1 MFWDKLIALCNAK
14 HISPS
19 KLCENLGLSNATA
32 TKWKNGSQPRD
43 TAIIKICDYFGLP
56 YDYFSNCDQQNS
68 QMAAYGGSESKTI
81 KLPQNITDDD
91 LAIIKFIIDK
101 YK

>member
-1 MFWDKLIALCNAK
+1 MFWDKLIALCNAN

-32 TKWKNGSQPRD
+32 TKWKHGSQPRD
-43 TAIIKICDYFGLP
+43 TVKIKICDYFGLP
-56 YDYFSNCDQQNS
+56 YDYFSNRDHSIS
-68 QMAAYGGSESKTI
+68 QAVAYGGGESKTI
-81 KLPQNITDDD
+81 ELPPDITDDD